1 MSEFIKYR
9 SKRNKSTSQNKSV
22 AQNVVA
28 QKERYPVI
36 RSRVSV
42 ELKSRILEVAE
53 EKGLS
58 VSEMTRLLWEDY
70 LEKKFQKEWQE
81 EVSTY

>member
-22 AQNVVA
+22 A
-28 QKERYPVI
+28 RYPVI